1 MNTPVKCHVC
11 SQGPGKYMEGPCG
24 CDDGI
29 LYQCDVCWNTEAH
42 PVERCGRCGNE
53 DDDLLMERLG
63 SEAADGNTEAEAEI
77 WYREN
82 VLPPMVIMKP
92 ADKKHMNDMIR
103 AYVAGFNSAKK

>member
-1 MNTPVKCHVC
+1 MNDPVQCHVC

-24 CDDGI
+24 CDDGF

-42 PVERCGRCGNE
+42 PVERCERCGNE

-63 SEAADGNTEAEAEI
+63 SEAADGNIEAEAEI

-82 VLPPMVIMKP
+82 VLPPMKP
-92 ADKKHMNDMIR
+92 VNEKHMNEMIR
-103 AYVAGFNSAKK
+103 AYVAGSKAARE